1 MHLSKTAARKT
12 GRTYELADVNLLEL
26 DNRRYD
32 PPNCGWT
39 GQVDNLE
46 IEVRGEPQ
54 TGSKYDYEIS
64 FSAKEIIHFLEMAVE
79 DRASNTYEEALGMGA
94 LTVINRLIKNSS

>member
-12 GRTYELADVNLLEL
+12 GKTYKLADVNLLEL
-26 DNRRYD
+26 DNRGYD
-32 PPNCGWT
+32 PPNFGWT
-39 GQVDNLE
+39 DQVDKLE

-64 FSAKEIIHFLEMAVE
+64 FSFKEVIRFLEIAVE
-79 DRASNTYEEALGMGA
+79 ERASNSYEKALGMGA
-94 LTVINRLIKNSS
+94 LTVIDKLIIDSS